1 MQFNKN
7 TSSGRTNIIAIIIKS
22 LIGLIVIL
30 GLVFFI
36 NKVDFPAPK
45 KEIEKIIQMKI
56 LKLLNKKNL
65 SIVIFSLFSF
75 SSFAEDK
82 PVDIWNIE
90 KQETEN
96 ISEENLSTES
106 KQVVSESSVYKMQSD
121 KNEDSIKLDQ
131 ELTSKTIKIA
141 GIYDPQEYGLDINMW
156 SNSDGSTLKKLFNN
170 IDKYELSKD
179 ASEILN
185 ISLLTNAYYPN
196 QNITDQEFLN
206 FKTKW
211 LIKNS
216 NLDLIEEYLI
226 KNQVTNLHP
235 ELMRYMVDRYLSQ
248 SDVKKS
254 CEIFSKIKEP
264 LEDEYLSKFNL
275 YCLINY
281 GKNEE
286 AQLIL
291 DLKKE
296 LGFSDEYFENKIN
309 YLLGYIDELNKEIS
323 ENSILDFHLAHRT
336 NPEFTFEPNKDTP
349 KLIWKYLSSSNLL
362 YKIQDVEISDIEKIS
377 TIEKATHDKIYSE
390 EELFEFYKR
399 FQFNINQLLNTKESY
414 KSLSSIEGKAL
425 VYQRLLLTEEP
436 KLKLELMKI
445 LKDIF
450 KSEGIEDAFD
460 EELRKY
466 LKQIDETDVPS
477 NFTTF
482 YNQYIKSDEII
493 NRRIKYNN
501 KILHQSKLVNYFN
514 GDYAKSKIEEDLD
527 KFLKK
532 IKKDKEYFLS
542 KKDIIFLEA
551 LKSDGIEISKKYE
564 NLYKVNKSEMPSDI
578 QKMLD
583 NKEIGAALLR
593 VIEVI
598 GPEKIEDI
606 DDDTVYF
613 IINTLNQLN
622 TDSIRNKLLLKVLPL
637 KV

>member
-1 MQFNKN
+1 
-7 TSSGRTNIIAIIIKS
+7 
-22 LIGLIVIL
+22 
-30 GLVFFI
+30 
-36 NKVDFPAPK
+36 
-45 KEIEKIIQMKI
+45 MKT
-56 LKLLNKKNL
+56 LKLLNKKNF
-65 SIVIFSLFSF
+65 SIIIFSLIASTI
-75 SSFAEDK
+75 SFAEDK

-90 KQETEN
+90 KKEVET
-96 ISEENLSTES
+96 ISEENLSDENS
-106 KQVVSESSVYKMQSD
+106 NEEISENNVYRMQSD
-121 KNEDSIKLDQ
+121 KKDDAIKLDAD
-131 ELTSKTIKIA
+131 LTSKTIKIA
-141 GIYDPQEYGLDINMW
+141 GLYDPQDYGLSISMW
-156 SNSDGSTLKKLFNN
+156 SNSDGSTLKKLFEY
-170 IDKYELSKD
+170 IDKYDLSKD

-185 ISLLTNAYYPN
+185 ITLLTNAYYPD
-196 QNITDQEFLN
+196 QNITDEEFIK

-216 NLDLIEEYLI
+216 DLELIEEYLV
-226 KNQVTNLHP
+226 KNQNINQHP
-235 ELMRYMVDRYLSQ
+235 ELMRYMVDNYLSR

-264 LEDEYLSKFNL
+264 IVNEYLSKFNL

-296 LGFSDEYFENKIN
+296 LGFKDEYFENKVN
-309 YLLGYIDELNKEIS
+309 YLFGYIDEANKEIS

-336 NPEFTFEPNKDTP
+336 NPEFKFEPNKDTP
-349 KLIWKYLSSSNLL
+349 KLIWKYLSASNLL
-362 YKIQDVEISDIEKIS
+362 YEIKDIEITDIEKIS
-377 TIEKATHDKIYSE
+377 TIEKATHDKNYSE
-390 EELFEFYKR
+390 DKLFEFYKR
-399 FQFNINQLLNTKESY
+399 FQFNINQLLNTKDSY
-414 KSLSSIEGKAL
+414 KTLSSIEGKAL
-425 VYQRLLLTEEP
+425 VYQRLLLTEDP
-436 KLKLELMKI
+436 KLKLELIKI

-450 KSEGIEDAFD
+450 QSEGIENAFD
-460 EELRKY
+460 DELKKLLSQIEES
-466 LKQIDETDVPS
+466 EVPS

-482 YNQYIKSDEII
+482 YNQYLKDDEII
-493 NRRIKYNN
+493 SKKIKYNN

-514 GDYAKSKIEEDLD
+514 GDYAKSKIEEDLN

-532 IKKDKEYFLS
+532 IKKDKKYFLS

-551 LKSDGIEISKKYE
+551 LKSDGIKISKKYQ

-578 QKMLD
+578 QRMID
-583 NKEIGAALLR
+583 NNEIGAALLR
-593 VIEVI
+593 IIEVI

-622 TDSIRNKLLLKVLPL
+622 TDLIRNKLLLKVLPL

>member
-1 MQFNKN
+1 
-7 TSSGRTNIIAIIIKS
+7 
-22 LIGLIVIL
+22 
-30 GLVFFI
+30 
-36 NKVDFPAPK
+36 
-45 KEIEKIIQMKI
+45 MKI

-65 SIVIFSLFSF
+65 SIIIISLLLSF
-75 SSFAEDK
+75 SSIAEEK
-82 PVDIWNIE
+82 PVDIWNID
-90 KQETEN
+90 KQEEETA
-96 ISEENLSTES
+96 SEEIISIEKTEEIS
-106 KQVVSESSVYKMQSD
+106 KSNIYKTQTD
-121 KNEDSIKLDQ
+121 KNKDSIKLD
-131 ELTSKTIKIA
+131 EDLSSKTIKIA
-141 GIYDPQEYGLDINMW
+141 GLYDPQDYGLSISMW
-156 SNSDGSTLKKLFNN
+156 SNSDGLKLKKLFKN
-170 IDKYELSKD
+170 IDKYKLSKD

-196 QNITDQEFLN
+196 QNITVDEFLK
-206 FKTKW
+206 FKTNW
-211 LIKNS
+211 LIKDS
-216 NLDLIEEYLI
+216 NLELIEEYLI
-226 KNQVTNLHP
+226 KNQITNLHP
-235 ELMRYMVDRYLSQ
+235 ELMRYMVDKYLSQ
-248 SDVKKS
+248 SNVKKS

-264 LEDEYLSKFNL
+264 LENEYLSKFNL

-296 LGFSDEYFENKIN
+296 LGFEDEYFENKIN
-309 YLLGYIDELNKEIS
+309 YLFGYIDETNKEVS

-336 NPEFTFEPNKDTP
+336 NPEFTFEPKKDTP
-349 KLIWKYLSSSNLL
+349 KLIWKYLSTSNLL
-362 YKIQDVEISDIEKIS
+362 YRIQDLEITDIDKIS
-377 TIEKATHDKIYSE
+377 TIEKATHDKNYSE

-450 KSEGIEDAFD
+450 ESEGIGNAFD
-460 EELRKY
+460 LELEKF
-466 LKQIDETDVPS
+466 LKKIDETDVPS

-482 YNQYIKSDEII
+482 YNQHIKNDEIF
-493 NRRIKYNN
+493 NKKIKYNN

-514 GDYAKSKIEEDLD
+514 GDYAKSKIEEDLN

-532 IKKDKEYFLS
+532 IKKDKKYFLS
-542 KKDIIFLEA
+542 KKDIIFIEA

-564 NLYKVNKSEMPSDI
+564 NLYEINKSEMPTDI
-578 QKMLD
+578 QKMID

-593 VIEVI
+593 IIEVI

-606 DDDTVYF
+606 DDGTVYF

-622 TDSIRNKLLLKVLPL
+622 ADLIRNKLLLKVLPL

>member
-1 MQFNKN
+1 
-7 TSSGRTNIIAIIIKS
+7 
-22 LIGLIVIL
+22 
-30 GLVFFI
+30 
-36 NKVDFPAPK
+36 
-45 KEIEKIIQMKI
+45 MKI

-96 ISEENLSTES
+96 ISEENLSIEN

-141 GIYDPQEYGLDINMW
+141 GLYDPQEYGLDINMW

-196 QNITDQEFLN
+196 QNITDQEFLK

-226 KNQVTNLHP
+226 KNQVTNIHP

-309 YLLGYIDELNKEIS
+309 YLLGYIDEVNKEIS

-460 EELRKY
+460 EELRKS

-482 YNQYIKSDEII
+482 YNQHIKSDEII
-493 NRRIKYNN
+493 NKRIKYNN

-532 IKKDKEYFLS
+532 IKKDKKYSLS

-578 QKMLD
+578 QKMVD
-583 NKEIGAALLR
+583 NNEIGAALLR
-593 VIEVI
+593 IIEVI
-598 GPEKIEDI
+598 GTEKIEDI

>member
-1 MQFNKN
+1 
-7 TSSGRTNIIAIIIKS
+7 
-22 LIGLIVIL
+22 
-30 GLVFFI
+30 
-36 NKVDFPAPK
+36 
-45 KEIEKIIQMKI
+45 MKI

-65 SIVIFSLFSF
+65 SIIIISLLLSLP
-75 SSFAEDK
+75 SIAEEK
-82 PVDIWNIE
+82 PVDIWNLE
-90 KQETEN
+90 KQESDSV
-96 ISEENLSTES
+96 SEENLSLEKTE
-106 KQVVSESSVYKMQSD
+106 QESQSSIYKMQAD
-121 KNEDSIKLDQ
+121 KNKDSIKLDQ
-131 ELTSKTIKIA
+131 DLTSKTIKIA
-141 GIYDPQEYGLDINMW
+141 GLYDPEDYGLSISMW
-156 SNSDGSTLKKLFNN
+156 SNSDGLLLKKLFESIN
-170 IDKYELSKD
+170 KYDLSED

-185 ISLLTNAYYPN
+185 ISLLTNAYHPS
-196 QNITDQEFLN
+196 QNITDDEFLK
-206 FKTKW
+206 FKTNW
-211 LIKNS
+211 LIKDS
-216 NLDLIEEYLI
+216 NFELIEEYLI
-226 KNQVTNLHP
+226 KNQITNLHP
-235 ELMRYMVDRYLSQ
+235 ELMKYMVDRYLSQ
-248 SDVKKS
+248 SDLKKS

-296 LGFSDEYFENKIN
+296 LGFQDEYYENKIN
-309 YLLGYIDELNKEIS
+309 YLFGYIDEANKDVS
-323 ENSILDFHLAHRT
+323 ENSILNFHLAHRT
-336 NPEFTFEPNKDTP
+336 NPEFIYEPNKDTP
-349 KLIWKYLSSSNLL
+349 KLIWKYLSTSNLL
-362 YKIQDVEISDIEKIS
+362 YKIQDLEITDIDKIS
-377 TIEKATHDKIYSE
+377 TIEKATHDKNYSE

-399 FQFNINQLLNTKESY
+399 FQFNLEQLLNTKESY
-414 KSLSSIEGKAL
+414 KTLSSIEGKAL

-450 KSEGIEDAFD
+450 ESEDIGNAFD
-460 EELRKY
+460 TELAKF
-466 LKQIDETDVPS
+466 LKKIDKTDVPS

-482 YNQYIKSDEII
+482 YNQHIKNDEIT
-493 NRRIKYNN
+493 NKKIKYNN

-532 IKKDKEYFLS
+532 IKKDKKYFLS

-564 NLYKVNKSEMPSDI
+564 NLYEINKSEMPRDI
-578 QKMLD
+578 QEMIN
-583 NKEIGAALLR
+583 NKETGAALLR
-593 VIEVI
+593 IIEVI

-606 DDDTVYF
+606 DDGTVYF

-622 TDSIRNKLLLKVLPL
+622 ADLIRNKLLLKVLPL

>member
-1 MQFNKN
+1 
-7 TSSGRTNIIAIIIKS
+7 
-22 LIGLIVIL
+22 
-30 GLVFFI
+30 
-36 NKVDFPAPK
+36 
-45 KEIEKIIQMKI
+45 MKI

-96 ISEENLSTES
+96 ISEENLSIEN

-141 GIYDPQEYGLDINMW
+141 GLYDPQEYGLDINMW

-309 YLLGYIDELNKEIS
+309 YLLGYIDEVNKEIS

-336 NPEFTFEPNKDTP
+336 NPEFTFDPNKDTP

-460 EELRKY
+460 EELRKS

-482 YNQYIKSDEII
+482 YNQHIKIDEII
-493 NRRIKYNN
+493 NKRIKYNN

-532 IKKDKEYFLS
+532 IKKDKKYALS

-593 VIEVI
+593 IIEVI

>member
-1 MQFNKN
+1 
-7 TSSGRTNIIAIIIKS
+7 
-22 LIGLIVIL
+22 
-30 GLVFFI
+30 
-36 NKVDFPAPK
+36 
-45 KEIEKIIQMKI
+45 MKI

-96 ISEENLSTES
+96 ISEENLSIEN

-141 GIYDPQEYGLDINMW
+141 GLYDPQEYGLDINMW

-226 KNQVTNLHP
+226 KNQVTNIHP

-309 YLLGYIDELNKEIS
+309 YLLGYIDEVNKEIS

-493 NRRIKYNN
+493 NKKIKYNN

-527 KFLKK
+527 NFLKK

-583 NKEIGAALLR
+583 NKEVGAALLR

>member
-1 MQFNKN
+1 
-7 TSSGRTNIIAIIIKS
+7 
-22 LIGLIVIL
+22 
-30 GLVFFI
+30 
-36 NKVDFPAPK
+36 
-45 KEIEKIIQMKI
+45 MKI

-65 SIVIFSLFSF
+65 SIIIISLLLSLP
-75 SSFAEDK
+75 SIAEEK
-82 PVDIWNIE
+82 PVDIWNLE
-90 KQETEN
+90 KQESDSV
-96 ISEENLSTES
+96 SEENLSLEKIEQES
-106 KQVVSESSVYKMQSD
+106 QSSIYKMQAD
-121 KNEDSIKLDQ
+121 KNKDSIKLDQ
-131 ELTSKTIKIA
+131 DLTSKTIKIA
-141 GIYDPQEYGLDINMW
+141 GLYDPEDYGLSISMW
-156 SNSDGSTLKKLFNN
+156 SNSDGLLLKKLFESIN
-170 IDKYELSKD
+170 KYDLSED

-185 ISLLTNAYYPN
+185 ISLLTNAYHPS
-196 QNITDQEFLN
+196 QNITDDEFLK
-206 FKTKW
+206 FKTNW
-211 LIKNS
+211 LIKDS
-216 NLDLIEEYLI
+216 NFELIEEYLI
-226 KNQVTNLHP
+226 KNQITNLHP
-235 ELMRYMVDRYLSQ
+235 ELMKYMVDRYLSQ
-248 SDVKKS
+248 SDLKKS

-296 LGFSDEYFENKIN
+296 LGFQDEYYENKIN
-309 YLLGYIDELNKEIS
+309 YLFGYIDEANKDVS

-349 KLIWKYLSSSNLL
+349 KLIWKYLSTSNLL
-362 YKIQDVEISDIEKIS
+362 YKIQDLEITDIEKIS
-377 TIEKATHDKIYSE
+377 TIEKATHDKNYSE

-399 FQFNINQLLNTKESY
+399 FQFNLEQLLNTKESY
-414 KSLSSIEGKAL
+414 KTLSSIEGKAL

-450 KSEGIEDAFD
+450 ESEDIGNAFD
-460 EELRKY
+460 TELAKF
-466 LKQIDETDVPS
+466 LKKIDETDVPS

-482 YNQYIKSDEII
+482 YNQHIKNDEIT
-493 NRRIKYNN
+493 NKKIKYNN

-532 IKKDKEYFLS
+532 IKKDKKYFLS

-564 NLYKVNKSEMPSDI
+564 NLYEINKSEMPRDI
-578 QKMLD
+578 QEMIN
-583 NKEIGAALLR
+583 NKETGAALLR
-593 VIEVI
+593 IIEVI

-622 TDSIRNKLLLKVLPL
+622 ADLIRNKLLLKVLPL

>member
-1 MQFNKN
+1 
-7 TSSGRTNIIAIIIKS
+7 
-22 LIGLIVIL
+22 
-30 GLVFFI
+30 
-36 NKVDFPAPK
+36 
-45 KEIEKIIQMKI
+45 MKI

-65 SIVIFSLFSF
+65 SIIIFSLLIT
-75 SSFAEDK
+75 SSPFAEDK

-90 KQETEN
+90 KKKVDT
-96 ISEENLSTES
+96 ISEENLSDKN
-106 KQVVSESSVYKMQSD
+106 KQEVSENSIYKMQSD
-121 KNEDSIKLDQ
+121 KKEDPIKLDG

-141 GIYDPQEYGLDINMW
+141 GLYDPQDYGLSIDMW
-156 SNSDGSTLKKLFNN
+156 SNSDGLTLKKLFNN
-170 IDKYELSKD
+170 IDKYNLSKD
-179 ASEILN
+179 ATEILN

-196 QNITDQEFLN
+196 QNITHQEFLKY
-206 FKTKW
+206 KTKW

-216 NLDLIEEYLI
+216 DLDLIEEYLI

-235 ELMRYMVDRYLSQ
+235 DLMRYIVDRYLSQ

-296 LGFSDEYFENKIN
+296 LGFLDEYFENKVN
-309 YLLGYIDELNKEIS
+309 YLFGYIDEANKNIS

-362 YKIQDVEISDIEKIS
+362 YKIQDVEITDIEKIS
-377 TIEKATHDKIYSE
+377 TIEKATHDKNYSE

-425 VYQRLLLTEEP
+425 VYQRLLLAEEP

-460 EELRKY
+460 EELRKS
-466 LKQIDETDVPS
+466 LKQIEEIDVPS
-477 NFTTF
+477 NFTKF
-482 YNQYIKSDEII
+482 YNQYIKNDEII
-493 NRRIKYNN
+493 NKKIKYNN

-514 GDYAKSKIEEDLD
+514 GDYAKSKIEQDLD

-532 IKKDKEYFLS
+532 IKKDKKYSLS

-551 LKSDGIEISKKYE
+551 LKSDGIKISKKYE

-578 QKMLD
+578 QKMVD

-593 VIEVI
+593 IIEVI
-598 GPEKIEDI
+598 GSEKIEDI

>member
-1 MQFNKN
+1 
-7 TSSGRTNIIAIIIKS
+7 
-22 LIGLIVIL
+22 
-30 GLVFFI
+30 
-36 NKVDFPAPK
+36 
-45 KEIEKIIQMKI
+45 MKI

-65 SIVIFSLFSF
+65 SIIIFSLLIT
-75 SSFAEDK
+75 SSPFAEDK

-90 KQETEN
+90 KKEVDT
-96 ISEENLSTES
+96 ISEENLSEKN
-106 KQVVSESSVYKMQSD
+106 KQEVSENSIYKMQSD
-121 KNEDSIKLDQ
+121 KKKDSIKQDAD
-131 ELTSKTIKIA
+131 LTSKTMKIA
-141 GIYDPQEYGLDINMW
+141 GLYDPQDYGLSINMW
-156 SNSDGSTLKKLFNN
+156 TNSDGLTLKKLFNN
-170 IDKYELSKD
+170 IDKYDLSKD

-185 ISLLTNAYYPN
+185 ISLLTNAYSPN
-196 QNITDQEFLN
+196 QNITDQEFLRY
-206 FKTKW
+206 KTKW

-216 NLDLIEEYLI
+216 DLDLIEEYLI

-248 SDVKKS
+248 SDVKRS

-296 LGFSDEYFENKIN
+296 LGFLDEYFENKIN
-309 YLLGYIDELNKEIS
+309 YLFGYIDEANKEIS

-336 NPEFTFEPNKDTP
+336 NPEFAFEPNKDTP
-349 KLIWKYLSSSNLL
+349 KLIWQYLSSSNLL
-362 YKIQDVEISDIEKIS
+362 YRIQDLEITDIDKIS
-377 TIEKATHDKIYSE
+377 TIEKATHDKNYSE
-390 EELFEFYKR
+390 EDLFEFYKK

-436 KLKLELMKI
+436 RLKLELMKI

-460 EELRKY
+460 EELRKS

-482 YNQYIKSDEII
+482 YNQYVRSDEII
-493 NRRIKYNN
+493 NKKIKYNN

-532 IKKDKEYFLS
+532 IKKDKKYSLS

-593 VIEVI
+593 IIEVI

>member
-1 MQFNKN
+1 
-7 TSSGRTNIIAIIIKS
+7 
-22 LIGLIVIL
+22 
-30 GLVFFI
+30 
-36 NKVDFPAPK
+36 
-45 KEIEKIIQMKI
+45 MKI

-96 ISEENLSTES
+96 ISEENLSTENE
-106 KQVVSESSVYKMQSD
+106 QVVSESSVYKMQSD

-141 GIYDPQEYGLDINMW
+141 GLYDPQEYGLDINMW
-156 SNSDGSTLKKLFNN
+156 SNSDGSTIKKLFNN

-196 QNITDQEFLN
+196 QNITDQEFLK

-309 YLLGYIDELNKEIS
+309 YLLGYIDEVNKEIS

-336 NPEFTFEPNKDTP
+336 NPEFTFEPNKDTT

-450 KSEGIEDAFD
+450 KSEGIENAFD
-460 EELRKY
+460 EELRKS

-482 YNQYIKSDEII
+482 YDQHIKSDEII
-493 NRRIKYNN
+493 NKRIKYNN

-532 IKKDKEYFLS
+532 IKKDKKYSLS

-593 VIEVI
+593 IIEVI

>member
-1 MQFNKN
+1 
-7 TSSGRTNIIAIIIKS
+7 
-22 LIGLIVIL
+22 
-30 GLVFFI
+30 
-36 NKVDFPAPK
+36 
-45 KEIEKIIQMKI
+45 MKI
-56 LKLLNKKNL
+56 LKLLNNKNL
-65 SIVIFSLFSF
+65 SIIIISLLLSF
-75 SSFAEDK
+75 SSIAEEK
-82 PVDIWNIE
+82 PVDIWNLD
-90 KQETEN
+90 KKETQN
-96 ISEENLSTES
+96 ISEENLSVEKNEETS
-106 KQVVSESSVYKMQSD
+106 QSSIYRMQSG
-121 KNEDSIKLDQ
+121 KKEETIKLDE

-141 GIYDPQEYGLDINMW
+141 GLYDPQDYGLSISMW
-156 SNSDGSTLKKLFNN
+156 SNSDGLILKKLFNN
-170 IDKYELSKD
+170 IDKYNLSKD

-185 ISLLTNAYYPN
+185 ISLLTNAYYPS
-196 QNITDQEFLN
+196 QNITEEEFLN
-206 FKTKW
+206 FKTNW
-211 LIKNS
+211 LIKES
-216 NLDLIEEYLI
+216 NLELIEEYLI
-226 KNQVTNLHP
+226 KNQITNLHP
-235 ELMRYMVDRYLSQ
+235 ELMRYMVDKYLSQ
-248 SDVKKS
+248 SNVKKS

-264 LEDEYLSKFNL
+264 LQNEYLSKFNL

-296 LGFSDEYFENKIN
+296 LGFNDEYFENKVN
-309 YLLGYIDELNKEIS
+309 YLFGYMDEANKEIS
-323 ENSILDFHLAHRT
+323 EDSILDFHLAHRT
-336 NPEFTFEPNKDTP
+336 NSEFTFEPNKDTP

-362 YKIQDVEISDIEKIS
+362 YKIQDVEITDLDKIS
-377 TIEKATHDKIYSE
+377 TIEKATHDKNYSE
-390 EELFEFYKR
+390 DELFEFYKR

-436 KLKLELMKI
+436 KLKLELAKI

-450 KSEGIEDAFD
+450 ESEGIGNAFD
-460 EELRKY
+460 LELEKL
-466 LKQIDETDVPS
+466 LKKIDEIDVPS

-482 YNQYIKSDEII
+482 YKQNIKADAII
-493 NRRIKYNN
+493 NKKIKYNN

-514 GDYAKSKIEEDLD
+514 GDYAKSKIEEDLN

-532 IKKDKEYFLS
+532 IKKDKKYFLS

-564 NLYKVNKSEMPSDI
+564 NLYEINKSEMPSDI

-593 VIEVI
+593 IIEVI

-622 TDSIRNKLLLKVLPL
+622 ADLIRNKLLLKVLPL

>member
-1 MQFNKN
+1 
-7 TSSGRTNIIAIIIKS
+7 
-22 LIGLIVIL
+22 
-30 GLVFFI
+30 
-36 NKVDFPAPK
+36 
-45 KEIEKIIQMKI
+45 MKI

-96 ISEENLSTES
+96 ISEENLSIEN

-141 GIYDPQEYGLDINMW
+141 GLYDPQEYGLDINMW
-156 SNSDGSTLKKLFNN
+156 SNSDGSTIKKLFNN

-196 QNITDQEFLN
+196 QNITDQEFLK

-309 YLLGYIDELNKEIS
+309 YLLGYIDEVNKEIS

-362 YKIQDVEISDIEKIS
+362 YKIEDVEISDIEKIS

-493 NRRIKYNN
+493 NKRIKYNN

>member
-1 MQFNKN
+1 
-7 TSSGRTNIIAIIIKS
+7 
-22 LIGLIVIL
+22 
-30 GLVFFI
+30 
-36 NKVDFPAPK
+36 
-45 KEIEKIIQMKI
+45 MKI

-65 SIVIFSLFSF
+65 PIIFFSLLIT
-75 SSFAEDK
+75 SSPFAEDK

-90 KQETEN
+90 KKKVDT
-96 ISEENLSTES
+96 ISEENLSDEN
-106 KQVVSESSVYKMQSD
+106 KQEVSENSIYKMQSD
-121 KNEDSIKLDQ
+121 KEEDSIKLDG

-141 GIYDPQEYGLDINMW
+141 GLYDPQDYGLSIDMW
-156 SNSDGSTLKKLFNN
+156 SNSDGLILKKLFNN
-170 IDKYELSKD
+170 IDKYDLSKD
-179 ASEILN
+179 ATEILN

-196 QNITDQEFLN
+196 QNITDQEFLKY
-206 FKTKW
+206 KTKW

-216 NLDLIEEYLI
+216 DLDLIENYLI

-235 ELMRYMVDRYLSQ
+235 ELMTYMVDRYLSQ
-248 SDVKKS
+248 SDIKRS

-296 LGFSDEYFENKIN
+296 LGFLDEYFENKIN
-309 YLLGYIDELNKEIS
+309 YLFGYIDEANKEIS

-336 NPEFTFEPNKDTP
+336 NPEFKFEPNKDTP

-362 YKIQDVEISDIEKIS
+362 YRIQDLEITDIDKIS
-377 TIEKATHDKIYSE
+377 TIERATHDKNYSE

-425 VYQRLLLTEEP
+425 VYQRLLLAEEP

-460 EELRKY
+460 EELRKS
-466 LKQIDETDVPS
+466 LKQIKETDVPS

-482 YNQYIKSDEII
+482 Y
-493 NRRIKYNN
+493 
-501 KILHQSKLVNYFN
+501 
-514 GDYAKSKIEEDLD
+514 
-527 KFLKK
+527 
-532 IKKDKEYFLS
+532 
-542 KKDIIFLEA
+542 
-551 LKSDGIEISKKYE
+551 
-564 NLYKVNKSEMPSDI
+564 
-578 QKMLD
+578 
-583 NKEIGAALLR
+583 
-593 VIEVI
+593 
-598 GPEKIEDI
+598 
-606 DDDTVYF
+606 
-613 IINTLNQLN
+613 
-622 TDSIRNKLLLKVLPL
+622 
-637 KV
+637 

>member
-1 MQFNKN
+1 
-7 TSSGRTNIIAIIIKS
+7 
-22 LIGLIVIL
+22 
-30 GLVFFI
+30 
-36 NKVDFPAPK
+36 
-45 KEIEKIIQMKI
+45 MKI

-96 ISEENLSTES
+96 ISEENLSTENE
-106 KQVVSESSVYKMQSD
+106 QVVSESSVYKMQSD

-141 GIYDPQEYGLDINMW
+141 GLYDPQEYGLDINMW
-156 SNSDGSTLKKLFNN
+156 SNSDGSTIKKLFNN

-309 YLLGYIDELNKEIS
+309 YLLGYIDEVNKEIS

-493 NRRIKYNN
+493 NKRIKYNN

>member
-1 MQFNKN
+1 
-7 TSSGRTNIIAIIIKS
+7 
-22 LIGLIVIL
+22 
-30 GLVFFI
+30 
-36 NKVDFPAPK
+36 
-45 KEIEKIIQMKI
+45 MKI

-96 ISEENLSTES
+96 ISEENLSIEN

-141 GIYDPQEYGLDINMW
+141 GLYDPQEYGLDINMW

-226 KNQVTNLHP
+226 KNQVTNIHP

-309 YLLGYIDELNKEIS
+309 YLLGYIDEVNKEIS

-493 NRRIKYNN
+493 NKRIKYNN

>member
-1 MQFNKN
+1 
-7 TSSGRTNIIAIIIKS
+7 
-22 LIGLIVIL
+22 
-30 GLVFFI
+30 
-36 NKVDFPAPK
+36 
-45 KEIEKIIQMKI
+45 MKI

-96 ISEENLSTES
+96 ISEENLSTENE
-106 KQVVSESSVYKMQSD
+106 QVVSESSVYKMQSD

-141 GIYDPQEYGLDINMW
+141 GLYDPQEYGLDINMW
-156 SNSDGSTLKKLFNN
+156 SNSDGSTIKKLFNN

-196 QNITDQEFLN
+196 QNITDQEFLK

-309 YLLGYIDELNKEIS
+309 YLLGYIDEVNKEIS

-482 YNQYIKSDEII
+482 YNQYIKSDEMI
-493 NRRIKYNN
+493 NKRIKYNN